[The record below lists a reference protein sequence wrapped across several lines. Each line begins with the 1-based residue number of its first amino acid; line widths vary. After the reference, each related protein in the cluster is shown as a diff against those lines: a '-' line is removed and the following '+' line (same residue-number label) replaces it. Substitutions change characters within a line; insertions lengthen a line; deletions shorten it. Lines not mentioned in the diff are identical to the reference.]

1 MEINWLGKTCFRI
14 KGKQTTI
21 VTDPFLPEAA
31 GSLSRTNADILCL
44 SYQKPEEA
52 GEVKIGG
59 EPYIIQGPGEYE
71 VGGVLV
77 IGIPSFQDE
86 SKGSIRGKNT
96 IYALEIEEL
105 AICYLGK
112 LGHMLTDEQIEVI
125 GNVDILLLPVGGNVT
140 INATQAARLVRNI
153 EPNIVIPMYYKTP
166 AANEELDP
174 VDKFLNEIGSQGLTA
189 QAKLNISKNSLPQG
203 TQIVLL
209 ESPA

>member
-21 VTDPFLPEAA
+21 VTDPFLADIA
-31 GSLSRTNADILCL
+31 VNLSRTSADIVCL

-59 EPYIIQGPGEYE
+59 EPYVIQGPGEYE

-77 IGIPSFQDE
+77 IGVPSFQDE
-86 SKGSIRGKNT
+86 SKGSMRGKNT

-105 AICYLGK
+105 SICYLGK

-166 AANEELDP
+166 ATTEELDP

-189 QAKLNISKNSLPQG
+189 QAKLNMSKNSLPQG